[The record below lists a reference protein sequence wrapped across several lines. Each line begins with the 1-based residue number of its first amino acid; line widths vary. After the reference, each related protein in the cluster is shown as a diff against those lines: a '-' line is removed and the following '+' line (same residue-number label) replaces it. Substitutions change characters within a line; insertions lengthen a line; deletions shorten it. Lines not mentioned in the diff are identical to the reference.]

1 MGMVC
6 GRGKRNAKQATNT
19 TRVLFAEQI
28 RSDWSRAK
36 RAEQREQSKESRAK
50 RAEQNTCVAHLTS
63 KLMER
68 TLFSS
73 PSEGISSCAS
83 NKMLCTHSKMRGCQV
98 YIYSEGT
105 LTVFPF
111 SSS

>member
-50 RAEQNTCVAHLTS
+50 HLCGAPDVETDGTNTLLIPQRGHLVLRKQQDVMYT
-63 KLMER
+63 
-68 TLFSS
+68 
-73 PSEGISSCAS
+73 
-83 NKMLCTHSKMRGCQV
+83 
-98 YIYSEGT
+98 
-105 LTVFPF
+105 
-111 SSS
+111 